1 MIFSTNLFF
10 RVSLCIPEFKELT
23 GDEQKIL
30 LLQNLD
36 PMFNIKS
43 GFFFQT
49 EDSLTFN
56 EQLEKFSIF
65 DISSMTRWLFTFAF
79 LNVKQI
85 HSVTTQAT
93 LFKIRNDS

>member
-1 MIFSTNLFF
+1 MIFSANLFF
-10 RVSLCIPEFKELT
+10 RFSLCIPEFKELT

-49 EDSLTFN
+49 EDSLTGLV

-79 LNVKQI
+79 LNVK
-85 HSVTTQAT
+85 
-93 LFKIRNDS
+93 